1 MMAISAS
8 LLSFNLRSRTIEWF
22 LSTLE
27 QLPIS
32 FSFRAI
38 KSYENAL
45 PCFERHSS
53 SQAQMQDEGQLT
65 QPLADQ

>member
-1 MMAISAS
+1 M
-8 LLSFNLRSRTIEWF
+8 
-22 LSTLE
+22 E